1 MGIGAQI
8 RITTE
13 DGHMQWSEVSTAVG
27 YASSSDSRVH
37 FGLGAS
43 QHVKEIAIRWPSGI
57 RQVVHEVEV
66 DRILTIQESSQP

>member
-13 DGHMQWSEVSTAVG
+13 DGHSQWNHATTAVG

-37 FGLGAS
+37 FGLGS
-43 QHVKEIAIRWPSGI
+43 NRLIVELNIRWPSGI
-57 RQVVHEVEV
+57 NQILRNVSV
-66 DRILTIQESSQP
+66 DSIKTVTEPHA